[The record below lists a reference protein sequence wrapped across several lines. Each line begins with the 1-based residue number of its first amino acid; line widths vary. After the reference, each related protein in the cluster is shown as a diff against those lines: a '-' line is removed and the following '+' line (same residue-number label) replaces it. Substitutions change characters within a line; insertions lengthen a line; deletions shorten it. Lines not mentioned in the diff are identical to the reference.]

1 VLIQSCGSLK
11 PALIPLIDLV
21 KLFRNFEG
29 SNALVAMYISYS
41 KKLGKYKGLHLNNAT
56 LLACSITVLDVL

>member
-41 KKLGKYKGLHLNNAT
+41 KKPLKAVDLFFALQAY
-56 LLACSITVLDVL
+56 SIVFTDSDVL